1 LIHKCAPH
9 ASLRRFATKK
19 LNHDAIAM
27 ARFFSGL
34 LEDFSQIEVITW
46 TEEWAHLRGGAWF
59 ANHAPKAPIALAAN
73 STRLHHA
80 ACRAGVGVTILP
92 CFAGEADCELICL
105 VPPERVLSI
114 DLWLVVHRDLSRTAR
129 VRAVMDF
136 VAGLGSLLTGKA
148 RS

>member
-1 LIHKCAPH
+1 
-9 ASLRRFATKK
+9 
-19 LNHDAIAM
+19 
-27 ARFFSGL
+27 
-34 LEDFSQIEVITW
+34 
-46 TEEWAHLRGGAWF
+46 
-59 ANHAPKAPIALAAN
+59 
-73 STRLHHA
+73 
-80 ACRAGVGVTILP
+80 VTILP

>member
-1 LIHKCAPH
+1 MLKNEFGQIHDSSQQQPRP
-9 ASLRRFATKK
+9 SDSVR
-19 LNHDAIAM
+19 
-27 ARFFSGL
+27 
-34 LEDFSQIEVITW
+34 LEDFSQIEVISW

-129 VRAVMDF
+129 VRARSWILSP
-136 VAGLGSLLTGKA
+136 GLV
-148 RS
+148 RC